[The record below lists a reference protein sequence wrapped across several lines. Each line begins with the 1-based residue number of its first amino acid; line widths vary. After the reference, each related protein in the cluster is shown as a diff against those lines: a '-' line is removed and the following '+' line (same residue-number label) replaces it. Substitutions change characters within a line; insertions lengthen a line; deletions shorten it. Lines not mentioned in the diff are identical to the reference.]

1 LAVFR
6 WNYAQSV
13 ILHVLCLIGYNLG
26 MIEPKR
32 HIGEILASER
42 QRHGL
47 TQAELAKRMG
57 RDQTYI
63 ARVEG
68 GKRDPRWETVL
79 DFARALDLE
88 PMLIPRSWVP
98 AVTTIVRG
106 GGDQPGEAPPLVGGQ
121 W

>member
-1 LAVFR
+1 
-6 WNYAQSV
+6 
-13 ILHVLCLIGYNLG
+13 

-32 HIGEILASER
+32 HIGEILARER

-57 RDQTYI
+57 RDQTYV

-79 DFARALDLE
+79 DFARALALE

-98 AVTTIVRG
+98 AVMTIVQG
-106 GGDQPGEAPPLVGGQ
+106 GADEPNEAPPLVGGQ